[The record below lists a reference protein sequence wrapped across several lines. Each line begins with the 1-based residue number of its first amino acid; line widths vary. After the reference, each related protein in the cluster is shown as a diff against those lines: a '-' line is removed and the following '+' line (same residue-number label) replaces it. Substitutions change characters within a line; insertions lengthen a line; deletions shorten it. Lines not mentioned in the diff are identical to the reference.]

1 MNLPVR
7 NLIHGAAMLAMIV
20 PAQAAPALWEVRD
33 NDSAIWLFGSIH
45 ILPAGTPWRTEL
57 FDTIMANADGVVLE
71 TDLGPMAMAEVG
83 AAAFARGI
91 YVDGTLLTDVI
102 DDALEAQLRGRAKS
116 IGMPLGPVLAM
127 RPWLATSAI
136 TMAALAAGGFADQ
149 GVEFGLQPE
158 LPPERLSFLETGH
171 QQLDVLAGASEAEQI
186 AMLQAT
192 LDQLDELPELMD
204 QLLASWQNGTP
215 DELGELFLMEMSGFE
230 EAFLERLIYAR
241 NRDWI
246 APIKGMLASNEENLV
261 IVGAAHLIGGDSV
274 LDLLQAAGYS
284 IERIQ

>member
-261 IVGAAHLIGGDSV
+261 IVGAAHLTGGDSV